1 MWETCWLLSP
11 LVPLKPQLMFLVGRN
26 YQVLTFRIDVAN
38 CSGVVAH
45 KKQIWVIFVNSEPQV
60 TAQVKCWLPGD
71 GTATGTVMILGALL
85 ANILGRVWLEWKES
99 SGYLIS
105 PQHLCKC
112 SKLHLNFS
120 DFFWFFFS
128 ELLTTHYHKNLHKL
142 LTKEGVWV
150 YQHMDAILFR
160 SPTEVVLQIPT
171 EGTTSIFRGKV
182 SGHLM
187 EGEEQCVFLSNV

>member
-1 MWETCWLLSP
+1 MWETCWLLSS

-45 KKQIWVIFVNSEPQV
+45 KEQIWVIFVNSEPQV

-85 ANILGRVWLEWKES
+85 ANILGRMWLEWKES

-120 DFFWFFFS
+120 DFFWFFFFLNCSQHIITKTCTNYSQKRES
-128 ELLTTHYHKNLHKL
+128 EY
-142 LTKEGVWV
+142 
-150 YQHMDAILFR
+150 
-160 SPTEVVLQIPT
+160 
-171 EGTTSIFRGKV
+171 TSIWMLYCLGAQLK
-182 SGHLM
+182 
-187 EGEEQCVFLSNV
+187 